1 MIQYYSTKQYF
12 HFDCIVLL
20 YVLYNTL
27 MIVVKMSTSYVIST
41 YHICIIMLSPY
52 STSQNEWIAVIPI
65 PLTPDNS
72 CKHSCWLWIHD
83 VSCLYPIL
91 LPCKDT
97 QLTLLSDVYVSTID
111 LNHLMLTFEY
121 IDPKLP
127 VTKIYVV
134 VAYLLYCMYIIMIP
148 NHTNRYRVEIKY
160 TTHIL
165 LYTRRTCVHIRT
177 DASYAL
183 LQIVHTTIILSFR
196 CYSSMK
202 H

>member
-1 MIQYYSTKQYF
+1 
-12 HFDCIVLL
+12 
-20 YVLYNTL
+20 
-27 MIVVKMSTSYVIST
+27 
-41 YHICIIMLSPY
+41 MLSPY

-72 CKHSCWLWIHD
+72 SKHSCWLWIHD

-111 LNHLMLTFEY
+111 LNHLMLPFEY
-121 IDPKLP
+121 IEPKLP
-127 VTKIYVV
+127 VIKIYVV
-134 VAYLLYCMYIIMIP
+134 VEYLLYCMYIIMIP

-165 LYTRRTCVHIRT
+165 LYTRRTSVHIRIDT
-177 DASYAL
+177 SYAL
-183 LQIVHTTIILSFR
+183 LQMVHTIILSFR

-202 H
+202 HWELVCLHGRCAKEMLVDVFSMFIVVDIISYM